1 MDMKY
6 RYLIQDWPNYYKKNT
21 YYVLELVGPNLYIL
35 PFSSQTVL
43 PEELFA
49 VPEEFLNIVNFD
61 VQNIPGLNIILVK
74 KVGGQIT

>member
-1 MDMKY
+1 MDMRY
-6 RYLIQDWPNYYKKNT
+6 RYLIQDWPNYYKKNI
-21 YYVLELVGPNLYIL
+21 YYVLELVGPNSYIL

-61 VQNIPGLNIILVK
+61 AQNIPGLNMILVK
-74 KVGGQIT
+74 KVGA